1 MVANGYARTYQTQAV
16 LTASPGL
23 LVLMLYEGALRFL
36 AQAHVALE
44 ADKDDWHRFEVIN
57 RNIQKAQN
65 IIAEL
70 KGTLNHDAGGEV
82 AANLD
87 RLYEYYIRR
96 LHEANFKKD
105 VTPVIEVEGLL
116 GELRDGWSE
125 MLHRKE
131 NPDDTPIRGIR
142 HVA

>member
-23 LVLMLYEGALRFL
+23 LVLMLYDGALRFL
-36 AQAHVALE
+36 AQAQVALE

-70 KGTLNHDAGGEV
+70 KGTINHEAGGEV

-116 GELRDGWSE
+116 RELRDGWAE
-125 MLHRKE
+125 MMHRKE
-131 NPDDTPIRGIR
+131 SPDDTSIRGIR

>member
-23 LVLMLYEGALRFL
+23 LVLMLYDGALRFL

-70 KGTLNHDAGGEV
+70 KGTLNHDAGGAV

-96 LHEANFKKD
+96 LHQANCKKD

>member
-23 LVLMLYEGALRFL
+23 LVLMLYDGALRFL
-36 AQAHVALE
+36 AKAHVALE

>member
-105 VTPVIEVEGLL
+105 VNPVIEVEGLL

>member
-16 LTASPGL
+16 LTASPGQ
-23 LVLMLYEGALRFL
+23 LVLMLYDGALRFL
-36 AQAHVALE
+36 AQAHAAME
-44 ADKDDWHRFEVIN
+44 ADQNDWRRIEVIN
-57 RNIQKAQN
+57 RNLLKAQN

-70 KGTLNHDAGGEV
+70 QGTLNHEAGGEV

-87 RLYEYYIRR
+87 QLYAYYNRR
-96 LHEANFKKD
+96 LFEANFQKD

-116 GELRDGWSE
+116 RELRDGWAE

-131 NPDDTPIRGIR
+131 SPDDTSIRGIR